1 MRLYF
6 ILLLTINITSNI
18 YSNNLKL
25 NQFSNEYIERRSN
38 LPYLQILH
46 RDLFH
51 DYIPDV
57 RPVHN
62 DSLPTE
68 VTVQFW
74 LKQLLKVNERD
85 QTIRLYL
92 WLELYWKDEIL
103 TWNPTKYGNITEI
116 HVPANKIWS
125 PDLVVY
131 NSANMNVEESDME
144 KNVVIKYDGN
154 VVLFRSTI
162 TDITCNLNLA
172 DFPFDNQICYVTL
185 ASWSMDG
192 SKIQLKAIDRNTN
205 NSYLELY
212 IQHSMWRM
220 LGMKHKTFIK
230 YYDCCVN
237 PFPDITY
244 FFVLQRSP
252 SYYIF
257 SLIIPSTFITVVTII
272 GFFTPHS
279 TTGENTE
286 KVSLGVTALLSMAII
301 MMMVSDE
308 VPATSDVVPLI
319 GKYYIGL
326 IGLIFSAAFSTTV
339 TLHFQLRANI
349 GIRMSEQLRKL
360 LFIKVARNRIF
371 QFFFT
376 LQMRKRS
383 AREMKNN
390 ALLFGLHTANIM
402 FNSHLIK
409 TNLTQAFLKR
419 DSLLEEC
426 HAEFTNREE
435 QVWKLKED
443 VKLLEREDIF
453 DIRMRKVFYKILNHI
468 SDISFIMKHE
478 QEKRIIITEWQQAAR
493 ILERLLML
501 FFLFATALF
510 HIVMLT
516 SPYNDIILTDEL
528 LEKIKK

>member
-1 MRLYF
+1 M
-6 ILLLTINITSNI
+6 
-18 YSNNLKL
+18 
-25 NQFSNEYIERRSN
+25 
-38 LPYLQILH
+38 LH
-46 RDLFH
+46 RDLFQ
-51 DYIPDV
+51 DYISDV
-57 RPVHN
+57 RPIHN
-62 DSLPTE
+62 DSLPIE
-68 VTVQFW
+68 VTIQFW
-74 LKQLLKVNERD
+74 LKQLLKVNEID

-92 WLELYWKDEIL
+92 WLELYWKDELL
-103 TWNPTKYGNITEI
+103 TWDPINYGNITEI
-116 HVPANKIWS
+116 HIPAIKIWN

-144 KNVVIKYDGN
+144 KNVVIKYDGS

-172 DFPFDNQICYVTL
+172 NFPFDYQMCYVTL
-185 ASWSMDG
+185 ASWSMDN
-192 SKIQLKAIDRNTN
+192 SKIQLKPIEVKTN

-212 IQHSMWRM
+212 VQHSMWRM
-220 LGMKHKTFIK
+220 IGMKHKTYLKF
-230 YYDCCVN
+230 YDCCMHA
-237 PFPDITY
+237 FPDITY

-257 SLIIPSTFITVVTII
+257 ILIIPSTFITAVTIV

-308 VPATSDVVPLI
+308 VPATNDGLPLI

-339 TLHFQLRANI
+339 TLHFQLRANV
-349 GIRMSEQLRKL
+349 GIRMSEQLRNL

-371 QFFFT
+371 QFFFS
-376 LQMRKRS
+376 LQMKKRS
-383 AREMKNN
+383 ARDMNN
-390 ALLFGLHTANIM
+390 STLLSGLQSVNIM
-402 FNSHLIK
+402 INSHLIK
-409 TNLTQAFLKR
+409 SNLTQAFLKR
-419 DSLLEEC
+419 DSLLE
-426 HAEFTNREE
+426 HSNSYTNFKTH
-435 QVWKLKED
+435 QDDVWKLN
-443 VKLLEREDIF
+443 EDINCQKNEGNV
-453 DIRMRKVFYKILNHI
+453 DGKMRQIFYKILNHI

-478 QEKRIIITEWQQAAR
+478 QERRIIKAEWQQAAR

-501 FFLFATALF
+501 FFLVATALF
-510 HIVMLT
+510 HVYMLT
-516 SPYNDIILTDEL
+516 NTYTDIILSDEE